1 MGYDF
6 ILFRMRQKL
15 ASCPARIPADFGADA
30 VVPIDDPVP
39 LHAAVRASRLF
50 EADKIAFDGPRLVW
64 NTPDGGRLDVK
75 VMAQGVNID
84 THAHWEHV
92 AQLFE
97 LALEVW
103 PDTALFDLQA
113 ALVHDPTSF
122 RAFVERSYRD
132 KPPDPGA

>member
-30 VVPIDDPVP
+30 VVPIDDPIP
-39 LHAAVRASRLF
+39 LHAAIRASALF
-50 EADKIAFDGPRLVW
+50 SADEMSFDGARLVW

-97 LALEVW
+97 LVLQVW

-113 ALVHDPTSF
+113 ALVHDAASF

-132 KPPDPGA
+132 SPPDPGA